1 MEHEIDKKL
10 NISGR
15 EDVMKMGIAKYNAEC
30 RSIVTRYCSQWEQIV
45 TRLGRWI
52 DFKNDYKT
60 LEPWYMESVWWVF
73 KQLWNG
79 GGENGALANLR
90 KARLAKGEDVS
101 DIPES
106 MVYRSF
112 RVMPYSTACST
123 PLSNFEANLAYK
135 DVSDPSVVVSFP
147 LVDKPE
153 ESFLAWTTTPWTL
166 PSNLALCVHPEM
178 DYVRVK
184 DKMNGSIY
192 ILAESRLVQIYPPK
206 KKKKSKKK
214 KSKKGADAKEEE
226 KKDGD
231 DLDYE
236 ILSRCKGKDLEGKKY
251 VPLFP
256 YFKDRAESMNN
267 FRVLTDTFVTDESG
281 TGIVHMAPAF
291 GEDDY
296 RICAENKIISGSYK
310 TLPCPVDGSGRFTE
324 VVKDFVGLH
333 VKDKKDA
340 ADEKICRWLKE
351 RKRLVKKNA

>member
-30 RSIVTRYCSQWEQIV
+30 RSIVTRYCSQWEQVV

-123 PLSNFEANLAYK
+123 PLSNFE
-135 DVSDPSVVVSFP
+135 P
-147 LVDKPE
+147 
-153 ESFLAWTTTPWTL
+153 THT
-166 PSNLALCVHPEM
+166 
-178 DYVRVK
+178 
-184 DKMNGSIY
+184 
-192 ILAESRLVQIYPPK
+192 
-206 KKKKSKKK
+206 
-214 KSKKGADAKEEE
+214 
-226 KKDGD
+226 
-231 DLDYE
+231 
-236 ILSRCKGKDLEGKKY
+236 
-251 VPLFP
+251 
-256 YFKDRAESMNN
+256 
-267 FRVLTDTFVTDESG
+267 
-281 TGIVHMAPAF
+281 
-291 GEDDY
+291 
-296 RICAENKIISGSYK
+296 IS
-310 TLPCPVDGSGRFTE
+310 E
-324 VVKDFVGLH
+324 
-333 VKDKKDA
+333 
-340 ADEKICRWLKE
+340 
-351 RKRLVKKNA
+351 